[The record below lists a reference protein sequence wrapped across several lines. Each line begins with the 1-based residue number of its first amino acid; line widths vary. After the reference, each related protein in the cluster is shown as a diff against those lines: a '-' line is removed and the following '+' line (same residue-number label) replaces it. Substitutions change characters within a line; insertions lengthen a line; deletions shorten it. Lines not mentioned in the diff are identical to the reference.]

1 MARHFLKDD
10 DVTAAEQAEIL
21 ELAGELKAAPYS
33 RRPFAGPK
41 TVALIFDKTSTRT
54 RVSFTVGVAD
64 LGGNP
69 MTIDTGTSQ
78 MGKKESIADTA
89 RVLERQVAT
98 IVWRT
103 YAHAGLEE
111 MAQYSSVPVIN
122 SLSDDYHP
130 CQILAD
136 LLTIKEHKGQL
147 KGKKFAY
154 VGDASNNMANSYL
167 IGMALAGMHVA
178 VAGPSQYLPNAAI
191 VARAQEIA
199 AQQGGSVL
207 VTTDAAEAVAGADAV
222 ATDTWISMGQED
234 EKEQRI
240 KDFAGFT
247 VDQALMAKA
256 NSDAIFLHCLPA
268 YRGYEVSA
276 EVIDGTQ
283 SVIWDEAEN
292 RLHAQKA
299 LMVWLAERSKKK
311 AAFPRLTS
319 VGPVVCLVLA
329 LSSQLTQLSP
339 ALANPSPAPV
349 SGSSDIDRIAAKTQ
363 RFANTLIGKLPS
375 TAGRS
380 ARAHGYFL
388 RITSVDGAPR
398 WVTMDYWATR
408 IELEF
413 VHGRISKASV
423 G

>member
-21 ELAGELKAAPYS
+21 ALATALKAAPYS
-33 RRPFAGPK
+33 RRTFAGPQ

-69 MTIDTGTSQ
+69 MVIDTGTSQ
-78 MGKKESIADTA
+78 MGKKESVADTA
-89 RVLERQVAT
+89 RVLDRQVAT

-103 YAHAGLEE
+103 YAHSGLEE
-111 MAQYSSVPVIN
+111 MAANSNVPVIN

-136 LLTIKEHKGQL
+136 LLTIKEHKGAL
-147 KGKKFAY
+147 AGKRFAY
-154 VGDASNNMANSYL
+154 IGDASNNMANSYL

-178 VAGPSQYLPNAAI
+178 VAGPSGYLPNAGV

-199 AQQGGSVL
+199 AAHGGSVL
-207 VTTDAAEAVAGADAV
+207 VTTDAAAAIAGADAV

-247 VDQALMAKA
+247 IDSALMAKA
-256 NSDAIFLHCLPA
+256 KSDAIFLHCLPA
-268 YRGYEVSA
+268 YRGYEVTA
-276 EVIDGTQ
+276 EVIDGEQ

-299 LMVWLAERSKKK
+299 LMAWLVEK
-311 AAFPRLTS
+311 
-319 VGPVVCLVLA
+319 
-329 LSSQLTQLSP
+329 
-339 ALANPSPAPV
+339 
-349 SGSSDIDRIAAKTQ
+349 
-363 RFANTLIGKLPS
+363 
-375 TAGRS
+375 S
-380 ARAHGYFL
+380 A
-388 RITSVDGAPR
+388 
-398 WVTMDYWATR
+398 
-408 IELEF
+408 
-413 VHGRISKASV
+413 
-423 G
+423 